1 MLCKDSEIILKTK
14 GISKIFTTAK
24 NQSLVACND
33 INLNVYKGKTLGI
46 VGESGCGK
54 STFVRM
60 LMQLEEVSSGSII
73 YENRDIAHFS
83 KKEIWEHRKN
93 MQMIFQDSMAAF
105 NPKMRIIDII
115 TEPLMN
121 YGMLSSKDKKQKAEE
136 LLEMVELS
144 KEHLY
149 SYPHNVSGGQLQRV
163 GIARALSLNPKIL
176 ICDEATSALD
186 VSIQDSIIKLLKK
199 LQHEK
204 DLSIVFVCHDLALV
218 QSFSHEVVVMY
229 LGNIMEI
236 LPGQRVKKE
245 ALHPYTKALV
255 NAVFTLDMN
264 SKDNLELLEGEVPSP
279 LNLSEGCLFVNRCKV
294 AVEICRKE
302 KPVLR
307 EINSE
312 HKIACHLIKEEVEK
326 DEIKNNN

>member
-105 NPKMRIIDII
+105 NPKMIDII

-279 LNLSEGCLFVNRCKV
+279 LNLPEGCPFVNRCKV

>member
-1 MLCKDSEIILKTK
+1 MLYKDSDIILKTN
-14 GISKIFTTAK
+14 GISKIFTTTK
-24 NQSLVACND
+24 NQPLMACDN
-33 INLNVYKGKTLGI
+33 INLNVYKGRTLGI

-105 NPKMRIIDII
+105 NPKMKIIDII

-121 YGMLSSKDKKQKAEE
+121 YGLLSNKDKKQKAEE
-136 LLEMVELS
+136 LLGMVELS
-144 KEHLY
+144 KEYLY

-199 LQHEK
+199 LQKEK

-255 NAVFTLDMN
+255 NAVFTLDMS
-264 SKDNLELLEGEVPSP
+264 SKDDFELLEGEVPSP
-279 LNLSEGCLFVNRCKV
+279 LNLPEGCPFVNRCKS
-294 AVEICRKE
+294 AIEICRKE
-302 KPVLR
+302 KPTLK
-307 EINSE
+307 EINNE
-312 HKIACHLIKEEVEK
+312 HKIACHL
-326 DEIKNNN
+326 N

>member
-1 MLCKDSEIILKTK
+1 MLCKELDLILETK
-14 GISKIFTTAK
+14 GVSKIFTTAK
-24 NQSLVACND
+24 NRALIACND
-33 INLNVYKGKTLGI
+33 INLNVYKGRTLGI

-54 STFVRM
+54 STFIRM

-93 MQMIFQDSMAAF
+93 MQMIFQDSMGSF
-105 NPKMRIIDII
+105 NPKMKIIDII

-121 YGMLSSKDKKQKAEE
+121 YGLLLNKDKKQKAEE

-186 VSIQDSIIKLLKK
+186 VSIQSSIVELLKK
-199 LQHEK
+199 LQKEK
-204 DLSIVFVCHDLALV
+204 GLSIVFVCHDLALV

-245 ALHPYTKALV
+245 AMHPYTKALV
-255 NAVFTLDMN
+255 NAVFTLDMS

-279 LNLSEGCLFVNRCKV
+279 LNLPEGCPFVNRCKS
-294 AVEICRKE
+294 AVEVCRVE
-302 KPVLR
+302 KPTLR

-312 HKIACHLIKEEVEK
+312 HKIACHLI
-326 DEIKNNN
+326 

>member
-1 MLCKDSEIILKTK
+1 MLSKESDLILRTR
-14 GISKIFTTAK
+14 GVSKIFTTAK
-24 NQSLVACND
+24 NQFLIACND
-33 INLNVYKGKTLGI
+33 INLNVYRGRTLGI

-105 NPKMRIIDII
+105 NPKMKLIDII

-121 YGMLSSKDKKQKAEE
+121 YGLLSNKNKKQKAEE

-144 KEHLY
+144 KEYLY

-163 GIARALSLNPKIL
+163 GIARALSLSPKIL

-199 LQHEK
+199 LQKEK
-204 DLSIVFVCHDLALV
+204 NLSIVFVCHDLALV

-236 LPGQRVKKE
+236 LPGQKVKKE
-245 ALHPYTKALV
+245 ALHPCTKALV

-279 LNLSEGCLFVNRCKV
+279 VNLPEGCPFVNRCKC
-294 AVEICRKE
+294 AIEICKKE
-302 KPVLR
+302 KPVLK
-307 EINSE
+307 EINNE
-312 HKIACHLIKEEVEK
+312 HKIACHLNEGEVE
-326 DEIKNNN
+326 